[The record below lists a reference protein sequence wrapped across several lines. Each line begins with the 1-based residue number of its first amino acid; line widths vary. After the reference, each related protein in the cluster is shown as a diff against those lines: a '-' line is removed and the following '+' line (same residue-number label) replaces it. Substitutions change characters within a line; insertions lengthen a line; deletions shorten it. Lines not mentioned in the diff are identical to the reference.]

1 VRLIPV
7 LRPTPPADG
16 DGSDSSDSVEDPS
29 AAAGFTAEIDC
40 RRTFMYCVSLIRFGL
55 SYRQISSVM
64 ETMRST
70 LPGARSEFKPVTR
83 QTASIYC
90 RLVAACGLEALRNV
104 LRRSWAFAIAAD
116 GSSHVHGT
124 AYFCIRLCLI
134 SIESKTRKSTLHNVH
149 LVAPPMTTS
158 HTGQNMFEMTSCA
171 LDALDSEWRSKLIGC
186 TSDGAAN
193 MTGVHIGWQSLVEKA
208 CEGKGPFF
216 RVHCGPHRLNLVN
229 GRAIAALRSTGSKWL
244 DKLYVAVK
252 LLRKQANLI
261 EKMGC
266 QSPYHVEVRWSSL
279 HQVLLWHRAKSTEL
293 SEFYTEADVAGFS
306 DLAEAPG
313 WWLFLCIFQEHYK
326 LINEALSAIQGA
338 C

>member
-1 VRLIPV
+1 VGQVQGKSGHCADVMSAAAVQQFFNMNKLEAHFRRTTAGSVKIKVSSAVGKLISSRYEKDNDSELATDNEVRLIPD

-16 DGSDSSDSVEDPS
+16 DDSDFSDSVEDPS
-29 AAAGFTAEIDC
+29 AAAGFKAALDC
-40 RRTFMYCVSLIRFGL
+40 RRTFMYCLSLIRFGL

-70 LPGARSEFKPVTR
+70 FPGARSEFKPLTR

-90 RLVAACGLEALRNV
+90 KLVAVCGLEALRNV
-104 LRRSWAFAIAAD
+104 LRRSWGFAIAAD
-116 GSSHVHGT
+116 GSAHVHGT
-124 AYFCIRLCLI
+124 AYFSIRLRLI
-134 SIESKTRKSTLHNVH
+134 SIENKIRKSTLHNVH

-216 RVHCGPHRLNLVN
+216 RVH
-229 GRAIAALRSTGSKWL
+229 
-244 DKLYVAVK
+244 
-252 LLRKQANLI
+252 
-261 EKMGC
+261 
-266 QSPYHVEVRWSSL
+266 
-279 HQVLLWHRAKSTEL
+279 
-293 SEFYTEADVAGFS
+293 
-306 DLAEAPG
+306 
-313 WWLFLCIFQEHYK
+313 
-326 LINEALSAIQGA
+326 
-338 C
+338 